1 MKKWSEIEKSILG
14 KLFMDEREAK
24 NQGYYDKFLILA
36 NECLNEIANGV
47 MPKVNEF
54 KPITYKVLTKP
65 YVSNKVYIDSL
76 LSGDW
81 TISGDVS
88 YTLNQEDGCVELL
101 EPLKNN
107 EHVDIIRS
115 NYAEDNVYKL
125 KLTASTDNE
134 CVLTINDLSGTYH
147 VVKMPDNFLSFSDMI
162 NYFESIEDPKIV
174 YISNRKIM
182 LKENGEYKFTPDGSS
197 VLIIPGKESECN
209 EKLIELRNLDI
220 PITNI
225 TFSIDELDGLDVSI
239 S

>member
-162 NYFESIEDPKIV
+162 NYFESIEDPEIV

-182 LKENGEYKFTPDGSS
+182 LKENGEYTIF
-197 VLIIPGKESECN
+197 L
-209 EKLIELRNLDI
+209 
-220 PITNI
+220 
-225 TFSIDELDGLDVSI
+225 
-239 S
+239 